1 MRTRHHPWIAYGLLA
16 LIAFSVSGS
25 VLATPLIFLD
35 NYIGENDHN
44 LGDVIG
50 DPNLFDISS
59 AAVTLTGTQL
69 QIDIYTDFAVK
80 GLGTY
85 PSYTIP
91 GANGSRPGIGAGD
104 LFLSDLENGATWT
117 QVLSLDNRW
126 STNGGS
132 ASLYSLPDPQ
142 ETETTC
148 RRSRNGRCKKWETKN
163 LYDSAILTPVD
174 FLSGGT
180 YRDGQAVAVDR
191 TVTGVSMPDAL
202 GSWTPMTQNGVNF
215 IRFMIET
222 AETNLLDAD
231 KITVHWGPTC
241 ANDVIEFAF
250 DPVNL
255 FPAMNPG
262 TIPPVNTGT
271 VPEPLTL
278 ALLLPGLIW
287 LRIRKA
293 P

>member
-1 MRTRHHPWIAYGLLA
+1 MRTRHHSWTAYGLLA
-16 LIAFSVSGS
+16 LIAFSTSGS
-25 VLATPLIFLD
+25 VLATPLLFSD

-50 DPNLFDISS
+50 ALNLFDISG
-59 AAVTLTGTQL
+59 AAVTLTGTEL
-69 QIDIYTDFAVK
+69 LIDIYTNFAVN

-85 PSYTIP
+85 PSYTRP
-91 GANGSRPGIGAGD
+91 GANDVRPGIGAGD

-132 ASLYSLPDPQ
+132 AILYSLPD
-142 ETETTC
+142 
-148 RRSRNGRCKKWETKN
+148 SYN
-163 LYDSAILTPVD
+163 SAILTPVN

-180 YRDGQAVAVDR
+180 YRNGQAVAVDR
-191 TVTGVSMPDAL
+191 TVTGVSLSNAS
-202 GSWTPMTQNGVNF
+202 GSWKPMTENGANF

-222 AETNLLDAD
+222 ADTNLLDAD

-250 DPVNL
+250 DPTNL
-255 FPAMNPG
+255 LPQLDPG
-262 TIPPVNTGT
+262 TNPPVNTGT